1 VAFEVPRQLTHGDLT
16 FAAASLYPRFDVV
29 ANPLISNVHIDE
41 QYHRLVLA
49 AVPFFI
55 LSTKSVEQL
64 SSTSFVEHFQA
75 TCL

>member
-1 VAFEVPRQLTHGDLT
+1 
-16 FAAASLYPRFDVV
+16 
-29 ANPLISNVHIDE
+29 LISNVHIDE